1 MYLSIPNSFSRV
13 LASCISVVA
22 LMSLLQGCET
32 KIDTP
37 EKAAAEITELVSSK
51 VQPSFRENQVRANIQ
66 LTQTNLLSMLP
77 DLQEYPISLD
87 ARDDSRTEVVEIF
100 TSSEKAG
107 SGRDGFYIELAE
119 AFNRQRNTINSGKQA
134 RVAIRKIAS
143 GLGAQFMLARRY
155 TPDAYSP
162 SNFLWSKLL
171 EANGVRLETIAE
183 VTAPNTAGIIVKK
196 SKKDLITTDG
206 KLDIPKLLTS
216 VSDGSFAMGYTN
228 PYQSSTGLNFLLT
241 ILNSFAE
248 GDETQMLS
256 PDVASA
262 FEAFQAGVPFVAQNT
277 LQMRDAAQGS
287 GVLDAL
293 VMEHQSW
300 VNVTGMND
308 YEFIAFGIRHDS
320 PLYATPEADPD
331 EREVLK
337 LFAKFIQSQQS
348 AVANFGFGR
357 QSNYQNAYQLSDSTI
372 IGQAQKIWKQKKSG
386 GRPIAAVFVAD
397 VSGSME
403 GTRIKNLKRAMIESS
418 DLISSTNS
426 IGLVTY
432 SERVNVDLMIRP
444 FDVQQKALFNGAVGR
459 LRTGGKTATNDAV
472 LVAAEQL
479 LEFAKTNPDHKKVIF
494 LLSDGETNR
503 GLNFTEVEK
512 ALEWSGI
519 PIHSIAYELKSDHL
533 KSLAGLA
540 EGAYI
545 ESSAG
550 SASYRIGNLLNSE
563 M

>member
-1 MYLSIPNSFSRV
+1 MYLPTRPRFVRTITSLVSV
-13 LASCISVVA
+13 TALLA
-22 LMSLLQGCET
+22 MLQGCET
-32 KIDTP
+32 QIDSP
-37 EKAAAEITELVSSK
+37 EKAAAEITSLVSK
-51 VQPSFRENQVRANIQ
+51 QVAPTFRENQVRANIQ

-77 DLQEYPISLD
+77 DLREYPISLD
-87 ARDDSRTEVVEIF
+87 ARDDSRTETVEIF

-107 SGRDGFYIELAE
+107 TGRDGFYLELAQD
-119 AFNRQRNTINSGKQA
+119 FNRQRRTISNGKQA
-134 RVAIRKIAS
+134 HVAIRKIAS

-171 EANGVRLETIAE
+171 DANGIRLDTVAE

-196 SKKDLITTDG
+196 AKKDLITTDG
-206 KLDIPKLLTS
+206 KLDIPKLLTN

-241 ILNSFAE
+241 VLNSFAE

-308 YEFIAFGIRHDS
+308 YEFIPFGVRHDS
-320 PLYATPEADPD
+320 PLYATPEADPA

-337 LFAKFIQSQQS
+337 LFADFIKSQQS

-357 QSNYQNAYQLSDSTI
+357 QSGYSNAYQLSDSSI
-372 IGQAQKIWKQKKSG
+372 IGQAQKVWKQKKSG

-397 VSGSME
+397 VSGSMA
-403 GTRIKNLKRAMIESS
+403 GTRIKNLQKAMIESS

-444 FDVQQKALFNGAVGR
+444 FNVQQKALFNGAVGR

-479 LEFAKTNPDHKKVIF
+479 LEFGKTNPDHKKIIF

-503 GLNFTEVEK
+503 GLDYAAVEK

-519 PIHSIAYELKSDHL
+519 PIHAIAYELKSDHL
-533 KSLAGLA
+533 KSLASLA